1 MAGSWP
7 DGNNSPVFYLSIH
20 EKKVKTST
28 LPCRTLV
35 LICIVT
41 FPLKKKKRDRK
52 ETGVCWIDLLWGDR
66 GPRPAHRDSTWN
78 DLSSVNNPHA
88 VHDLISSEAGTS
100 WIITHFEE
108 MNNDFI
114 FLKKSSIATHVG
126 MMVTFWIGERN
137 SFTIVI
143 IIIFCM
149 YSGHSL
155 DWFISSGC
163 HLVILYGKT
172 ESVCE
177 VVIVW
182 HVVSKSVYMMLFLS
196 WIKTRD
202 LCTGIFESLY
212 RKKGSLVEQCEPH
225 LSFSIFF
232 LRFFGRVVEIKNC
245 FFYTLL
251 TA

>member
-1 MAGSWP
+1 MIL
-7 DGNNSPVFYLSIH
+7 FF
-20 EKKVKTST
+20 K
-28 LPCRTLV
+28 
-35 LICIVT
+35 
-41 FPLKKKKRDRK
+41 
-52 ETGVCWIDLLWGDR
+52 
-66 GPRPAHRDSTWN
+66 
-78 DLSSVNNPHA
+78 
-88 VHDLISSEAGTS
+88 
-100 WIITHFEE
+100 
-108 MNNDFI
+108 
-114 FLKKSSIATHVG
+114 KKSSVATHVG

-137 SFTIVI
+137 SFTILI
-143 IIIFCM
+143 LIIFCM

-232 LRFFGRVVEIKNC
+232 TVFWSSRWNQKLLLLYSLDSVVFFCGGVIIVVAALI
-245 FFYTLL
+245 
-251 TA
+251 

>member
-1 MAGSWP
+1 
-7 DGNNSPVFYLSIH
+7 
-20 EKKVKTST
+20 
-28 LPCRTLV
+28 
-35 LICIVT
+35 
-41 FPLKKKKRDRK
+41 
-52 ETGVCWIDLLWGDR
+52 
-66 GPRPAHRDSTWN
+66 
-78 DLSSVNNPHA
+78 
-88 VHDLISSEAGTS
+88 
-100 WIITHFEE
+100 
-108 MNNDFI
+108 
-114 FLKKSSIATHVG
+114 

-232 LRFFGRVVEIKNC
+232 YGFLVESLKSKTASFILSWQRSFFLRWSNNSSGCSYIRVILSDWLV
-245 FFYTLL
+245 
-251 TA
+251 